1 MGCKIAE
8 KFEGEKQYKTFFIS
22 HEHSKSKNSRNIPRA
37 SDPQKLEESCPSLK
51 YLFKEARGE
60 SILFVSGG
68 EIISSVTLRALEA
81 LDSKKTTVFYIEP
94 LKEILRGNIGLNE
107 NLVFHV
113 IQEYARSG
121 AIEKVVIISEE
132 KLEEAIG
139 DAPVISFQDMKHEF
153 IASSVKLLCY
163 FSNISPVYEV
173 EGLKQ
178 EHSRIC
184 TLSTIDMSKKKT
196 NSLYDL
202 NYSTEMLY
210 YFGISEAEL
219 QNDNKLMNRIK
230 EISNQ
235 RRGDLISVTYRVFS
249 TTYEQPQ
256 VLCLEKTMIVQERNE
271 DENLRRDIQEE

>member
-1 MGCKIAE
+1 
-8 KFEGEKQYKTFFIS
+8 
-22 HEHSKSKNSRNIPRA
+22 
-37 SDPQKLEESCPSLK
+37 
-51 YLFKEARGE
+51 
-60 SILFVSGG
+60 
-68 EIISSVTLRALEA
+68 
-81 LDSKKTTVFYIEP
+81 
-94 LKEILRGNIGLNE
+94 
-107 NLVFHV
+107 
-113 IQEYARSG
+113 
-121 AIEKVVIISEE
+121 VIISEE